1 MNSIYLDNAATTP
14 MLPEVIEI
22 VQQSMQTNYGNPSS
36 THQYGRKAK
45 AAVETARKNIAKHFN
60 VSSSEII
67 FTAGGTEA
75 DNLILFNAV
84 LNLGVERIITSKIE
98 HHAVLNTVQFLEKKY
113 NITVDYIGVNENG
126 TVLVDDLGDLLNRS
140 KKKTLVSLMYVNNEI
155 GNLLPINK
163 VATLCKEHNTYF
175 HSDTVQAIGHYDI
188 DLQKTPIDFI
198 AASAHKFHGPK
209 GVGFAY
215 FKKGIGILPMLYGG
229 EQEKGAR
236 SSTENVHSIVGM
248 EKALTIAC
256 GNLRKDEEYIVG
268 LKKYFI
274 KKLKKL
280 IPSIMVNGESIEETS
295 YTILNLRFPVE
306 DKMLLFNLDLSGIA
320 VSGGSACQS
329 GSSKGSHVLQEF
341 LDEEEE
347 KKTSVRFSFSKLNSI
362 DEINY
367 ALNQLKTI
375 LKIK

>member
-1 MNSIYLDNAATTP
+1 MKSVYLDNAATTP
-14 MLPEVIEI
+14 MLPEVIEA
-22 VQQSMQTNYGNPSS
+22 VQQSMLTNFGNPSS
-36 THQYGRKAK
+36 IHQYGRKAK

-60 VSSSEII
+60 ISSSEII

-84 LNLGVERIITSKIE
+84 LNLGVERIVTSKIE
-98 HHAVLNTVQFLEKKY
+98 HHAVLNTVKFLEAKHK
-113 NITVDYIGVNENG
+113 IAVDYVRVNESG
-126 TVLVDDLGDLLNRS
+126 TVSMESLGDLLNKS

-155 GNLLPINK
+155 GNMLPVEDV
-163 VATLCKEHNTYF
+163 VALCKEYEAYF
-175 HSDTVQAIGHYDI
+175 HSDTVQAIGHYHL

-215 FKKGIGILPMLYGG
+215 FKKGIGILPMLHGG

-248 EKALTIAC
+248 EKALAIAYEDL
-256 GNLRKDEEYIVG
+256 GKDEEYIIG
-268 LKKYFI
+268 LKKYFV
-274 KKLKKL
+274 KKVKEL
-280 IPSIMVNGESIEETS
+280 IPNIEINGESVEKTS
-295 YTILNLRFPVE
+295 YTILNLRFPIE
-306 DKMLLFNLDLSGIA
+306 DKMLLFNLDLSGVA

-341 LDEEEE
+341 LDEKEE
-347 KKTSVRFSFSKLNSI
+347 KKTSVRFSFSKLNTF
-362 DEINY
+362 DEVDY
-367 ALNQLKTI
+367 VLNQLK
-375 LKIK
+375 KVVKK